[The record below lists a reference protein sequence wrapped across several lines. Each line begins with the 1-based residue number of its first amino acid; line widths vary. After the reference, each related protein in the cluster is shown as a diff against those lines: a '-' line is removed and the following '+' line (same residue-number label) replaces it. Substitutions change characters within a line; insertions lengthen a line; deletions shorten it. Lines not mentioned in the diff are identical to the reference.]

1 MSKFATT
8 FALWS
13 KRPLLE
19 TRIAEESTYE
29 RYTGYTSPFLFAR
42 RQTQKAVAVFRRA
55 WTDSK

>member
-1 MSKFATT
+1 MSKVATT

-19 TRIAEESTYE
+19 ARLAEESTYE
-29 RYTGYTSPFLFAR
+29 RYTGYTSPFLFAHK
-42 RQTQKAVAVFRRA
+42 QTKKAVEAFRRA